1 MAKQE
6 DKKEQKENKQAQP
19 EKSTPPE
26 KAAGQPP
33 QQAQQRQQKGPQV
46 PEQSF
51 PAQVM
56 EIVGSMGTR
65 EGGKQARVK
74 VLSGPDSGKIIRRNV
89 VGPFRLGDILML
101 KETEIE
107 ASPLKGRKR

>member
-6 DKKEQKENKQAQP
+6 DKKEQMENKQAQP
-19 EKSTPPE
+19 EKSAQPE
-26 KAAGQPP
+26 KAGQPP
-33 QQAQQRQQKGPQV
+33 QQAQQRQPKGPQV

>member
-1 MAKQE
+1 MSS
-6 DKKEQKENKQAQP
+6 KKII
-19 EKSTPPE
+19 EK
-26 KAAGQPP
+26 KAEEGAGVKVEVSGE
-33 QQAQQRQQKGPQV
+33 AT
-46 PEQSF
+46 
-51 PAQVM
+51 PAQIL

-74 VLSGPDSGKIIRRNV
+74 LLAGREAGKIMRRNIL
-89 VGPFRLGDILML
+89 GPFRIGDIVML

>member
-1 MAKQE
+1 MGGGMSQRHNIFMAKPPSGPM
-6 DKKEQKENKQAQP
+6 KQGEASGT
-19 EKSTPPE
+19 KDR
-26 KAAGQPP
+26 AARLVQTTES
-33 QQAQQRQQKGPQV
+33 A
-46 PEQSF
+46 F

-65 EGGKQARVK
+65 EGGRQARVK

-89 VGPFRLGDILML
+89 IGPFRLGDILML

-107 ASPLKGRKR
+107 ASPLQG

>member
-1 MAKQE
+1 MSS
-6 DKKEQKENKQAQP
+6 KKIIEQKADEAKGVKVEVSDQ
-19 EKSTPPE
+19 STP
-26 KAAGQPP
+26 
-33 QQAQQRQQKGPQV
+33 AQIL
-46 PEQSF
+46 
-51 PAQVM
+51 

-74 VLSGPDSGKIIRRNV
+74 LLAGREVGKIMRRNIL
-89 VGPFRLGDILML
+89 GPFRVGDIVML

>member
-1 MAKQE
+1 MAKKS
-6 DKKEQKENKQAQP
+6 KKAKKAQK
-19 EKSTPPE
+19 
-26 KAAGQPP
+26 
-33 QQAQQRQQKGPQV
+33 QQKQQKAKRVREAKTTKGAV
-46 PEQSF
+46 EVSDTAY

-56 EIVGSMGTR
+56 EIVGKMGTR

-74 VLSGPDSGKIIRRNV
+74 ILAGPETGKVMRRNV
-89 VGPFRLGDILML
+89 LGPIKIGDILML

>member
-1 MAKQE
+1 MAKPPSSQP
-6 DKKEQKENKQAQP
+6 KQGEASGV
-19 EKSTPPE
+19 KDR
-26 KAAGQPP
+26 AAKLVQTTEH
-33 QQAQQRQQKGPQV
+33 A
-46 PEQSF
+46 F

-65 EGGKQARVK
+65 EGGRQARVK

-89 VGPFRLGDILML
+89 VGPFRVGDVLML
-101 KETEIE
+101 KETEFE

>member
-1 MAKQE
+1 MSS
-6 DKKEQKENKQAQP
+6 KKIIEQKADEAKGVKVEYTEQ
-19 EKSTPPE
+19 STP
-26 KAAGQPP
+26 
-33 QQAQQRQQKGPQV
+33 AQIL
-46 PEQSF
+46 
-51 PAQVM
+51 

-74 VLSGPDSGKIIRRNV
+74 LLSGKEVGKIMRRNIL
-89 VGPFRLGDILML
+89 GPFRIGDIIML

>member
-1 MAKQE
+1 MSS
-6 DKKEQKENKQAQP
+6 KKIIEQKADEAKGVKVEYTEQ
-19 EKSTPPE
+19 STP
-26 KAAGQPP
+26 
-33 QQAQQRQQKGPQV
+33 AQIL
-46 PEQSF
+46 
-51 PAQVM
+51 

-74 VLSGPDSGKIIRRNV
+74 LLSGKEAGKIMRRNIL
-89 VGPFRLGDILML
+89 GPFRIGDIIML

>member
-1 MAKQE
+1 MGEPKGGKQIRE
-6 DKKEQKENKQAQP
+6 AEPTGLKEVKQQGRT
-19 EKSTPPE
+19 S
-26 KAAGQPP
+26 GFS
-33 QQAQQRQQKGPQV
+33 
-46 PEQSF
+46 EQSF

-65 EGGKQARVK
+65 EGGRQARVK
-74 VLSGPDSGKIIRRNV
+74 VLSGPDTGKIIRRNV
-89 VGPFRLGDILML
+89 IGPFRIGDILML

>member
-1 MAKQE
+1 MLKLQQ
-6 DKKEQKENKQAQP
+6 DKMSSKKIIEQKADEAKGVKVEFTDQ
-19 EKSTPPE
+19 STP
-26 KAAGQPP
+26 
-33 QQAQQRQQKGPQV
+33 AQIL
-46 PEQSF
+46 
-51 PAQVM
+51 

-74 VLSGPDSGKIIRRNV
+74 LLSGREAGKIMRRNIL
-89 VGPFRLGDILML
+89 GPFRIGDIIML

>member
-1 MAKQE
+1 MSS
-6 DKKEQKENKQAQP
+6 KKIIEQKADEAKGVKVEVSDQ
-19 EKSTPPE
+19 STP
-26 KAAGQPP
+26 
-33 QQAQQRQQKGPQV
+33 AQIL
-46 PEQSF
+46 
-51 PAQVM
+51 

-74 VLSGPDSGKIIRRNV
+74 LLSGREVGKIMRRNIL
-89 VGPFRLGDILML
+89 GPFRIGDIVLL

>member
-6 DKKEQKENKQAQP
+6 DKKEQMENKQAQP
-19 EKSTPPE
+19 EKSAQPE
-26 KAAGQPP
+26 KAGQPP
-33 QQAQQRQQKGPQV
+33 QQAQQRQQKGPQF

-65 EGGKQARVK
+65 EGGRQARVK

-89 VGPFRLGDILML
+89 VGPFRIGDVLML
-101 KETEIE
+101 KETEFE